1 MTRNLPVL
9 TKLAFFVKSEC
20 SDQGLRPYQLKLY
33 NDVQNEWEKGARNVL
48 AVLPTGGGKTR
59 ILSAIVRDHNGASCV
74 IAHRQEL
81 VSQISMALA
90 RNGVRHRIIGPNKLI
105 RMVVQQH
112 MIELKASFYDP
123 NARTSVAGVD
133 TLVRRGDELKRY
145 LPTVTL
151 WVQDEAHHVL
161 KANKWGKAA
170 GMFPNARGLGVTATP
185 CRADGAGLGRHV
197 DGLMDAMIIG
207 PTMRQLIDD
216 GFLTE
221 YRIFAPPSDL
231 ASRMGNVK
239 ISATTNDFNVNQ
251 VRDAVEH
258 SSLVDVPDDGTKRIV
273 GDVVQTYLNKFK
285 GMLSVVFVPSVVSA
299 EKLEAQFIASGITA
313 KSLNGNTDDEVRI
326 SSIRKFARRELMVLI
341 NVALFDEGFDLPAIE
356 VVQDAYPT
364 NSYGRFCQRFGR
376 MLRLMDGK
384 EFGIYSDHAG
394 NVARHGLPDA
404 KREWSLDRR
413 EKRGSGEAENT
424 TRTCVD
430 HKVEGVVTA
439 QGCYSVF
446 ERFLKVCPFCGLE
459 IRTPTPAERTGP
471 EHVDGDLFELDADT
485 LAAMRGEVA
494 KVDRP
499 IDEAVAEYRADLMRK
514 HTPAIGVMAHTKRF
528 AVKLEAQQT
537 AICALREIM
546 AIWAGH
552 YRAAGRDDSEIFRR
566 FYLRYGVDWL
576 SAQALSVEAALTL
589 GERVAMDIGSVE

>member
-1 MTRNLPVL
+1 MITM
-9 TKLAFFVKSEC
+9 
-20 SDQGLRPYQLKLY
+20 RPYQAKAI
-33 NDVQNEWEKGARNVL
+33 NDVYQCWKEGKQFVVL
-48 AVLPTGGGKTR
+48 VMPTGSGKSATLCEIAR
-59 ILSAIVRDHNGASCV
+59 IERDSGQV
-74 IAHRQEL
+74 LLILAHRREL
-81 VSQISMALA
+81 ITQLSHTLA
-90 RNGVRHRIIGPNKLI
+90 RNGLMHNILAATNTVKAAHKQQITEFGKSFVTPTSKIFVGSVQSIKPSVIANFSKYKDKL
-105 RMVVQQH
+105 
-112 MIELKASFYDP
+112 
-123 NARTSVAGVD
+123 
-133 TLVRRGDELKRY
+133 
-145 LPTVTL
+145 TVI
-151 WVQDEAHHVL
+151 QDEFHHAT
-161 KANKWGKAA
+161 KKSKTWGAILTPLDEA
-170 GMFPNARGLGVTATP
+170 GAKGLGVTATP
-185 CRADGAGLGRHV
+185 CRADGQGLSRET
-197 DGLMDAMIIG
+197 DGYGDCMVLG
-207 PTMRQLIDD
+207 PTARQLMNMKYLSD
-216 GFLTE
+216 
-221 YRIFAPPSDL
+221 YRIFSPPSDL
-231 ASRMGNVK
+231 NLNEVLVSK
-239 ISATTNDFNVNQ
+239 TTGDYQEN
-251 VRDAVEH
+251 
-258 SSLVDVPDDGTKRIV
+258 SLKAEIGKSHIV
-273 GDVVQTYLNKFK
+273 GDIVDQYLRIAK
-285 GMLSVVFVPSVVSA
+285 GKPGLTFTVGVEMAERVAEQYRAKGVPAIALSGKSEDSERDNA
-299 EKLEAQFIASGITA
+299 IKDIASGKILQIVNDMLFTE
-313 KSLNGNTDDEVRI
+313 GTDIPCVEVVT
-326 SSIRKFARRELMVLI
+326 FAR
-341 NVALFDEGFDLPAIE
+341 
-356 VVQDAYPT
+356 PT
-364 NSYGRFCQRFGR
+364 QSYGLYCQMFGR
-376 MLRLMDGK
+376 ALRVSKGK
-384 EFGIYSDHAG
+384 THAIIIDHVG

-499 IDEAVAEYRADLMRK
+499 IDEAVAEYRAELMRK

-537 AICALREIM
+537 AIGALREIM

-576 SAQALSVEAALTL
+576 SAQALSAEAALTL

>member
-1 MTRNLPVL
+1 MFGR
-9 TKLAFFVKSEC
+9 A
-20 SDQGLRPYQLKLY
+20 LRVSK
-33 NDVQNEWEKGARNVL
+33 
-48 AVLPTGGGKTR
+48 GKTH
-59 ILSAIVRDHNGASCV
+59 AIIIDHV
-74 IAHRQEL
+74 
-81 VSQISMALA
+81 
-90 RNGVRHRIIGPNKLI
+90 
-105 RMVVQQH
+105 
-112 MIELKASFYDP
+112 
-123 NARTSVAGVD
+123 
-133 TLVRRGDELKRY
+133 
-145 LPTVTL
+145 
-151 WVQDEAHHVL
+151 
-161 KANKWGKAA
+161 
-170 GMFPNARGLGVTATP
+170 
-185 CRADGAGLGRHV
+185 
-197 DGLMDAMIIG
+197 
-207 PTMRQLIDD
+207 
-216 GFLTE
+216 
-221 YRIFAPPSDL
+221 
-231 ASRMGNVK
+231 
-239 ISATTNDFNVNQ
+239 
-251 VRDAVEH
+251 
-258 SSLVDVPDDGTKRIV
+258 
-273 GDVVQTYLNKFK
+273 
-285 GMLSVVFVPSVVSA
+285 
-299 EKLEAQFIASGITA
+299 
-313 KSLNGNTDDEVRI
+313 
-326 SSIRKFARRELMVLI
+326 
-341 NVALFDEGFDLPAIE
+341 
-356 VVQDAYPT
+356 
-364 NSYGRFCQRFGR
+364 
-376 MLRLMDGK
+376 
-384 EFGIYSDHAG
+384 G

-499 IDEAVAEYRADLMRK
+499 MDEAVAEYRADLMRK

-537 AICALREIM
+537 AIGALREIM

-576 SAQALSVEAALTL
+576 SAQALSSDAALTL

>member
-1 MTRNLPVL
+1 MTI
-9 TKLAFFVKSEC
+9 TM
-20 SDQGLRPYQLKLY
+20 RPYQAKAI
-33 NDVQNEWEKGARNVL
+33 NDVYQCWEDGKQFVVL
-48 AVLPTGGGKTR
+48 VMPTGSGKSATLCEIAR
-59 ILSAIVRDHNGASCV
+59 IERDSGQV
-74 IAHRQEL
+74 LLILAHRREL
-81 VSQISMALA
+81 ITQLSHTLA
-90 RNGVRHRIIGPNKLI
+90 RNGLMHNILAATNTVKAAHKQQIAEFGKSFVTPTSKVFVGSVQSIKPSVIANFSKYKDKL
-105 RMVVQQH
+105 
-112 MIELKASFYDP
+112 
-123 NARTSVAGVD
+123 
-133 TLVRRGDELKRY
+133 
-145 LPTVTL
+145 TVI
-151 WVQDEAHHVL
+151 QDEFHHAT
-161 KANKWGKAA
+161 KKSKTWGAILTPLDEA
-170 GMFPNARGLGVTATP
+170 GAKGLGVTATP
-185 CRADGAGLGRHV
+185 CRADGQGLSRET
-197 DGLMDAMIIG
+197 DGYGDCMVLGPTARQLMDMKY
-207 PTMRQLIDD
+207 LSD
-216 GFLTE
+216 
-221 YRIFAPPSDL
+221 YRIFSPPSDL
-231 ASRMGNVK
+231 NLNEVLVSK
-239 ISATTNDFNVNQ
+239 TTGDYQEN
-251 VRDAVEH
+251 
-258 SSLVDVPDDGTKRIV
+258 SLKAEIGKSHIV
-273 GDVVQTYLNKFK
+273 GDIVDQYLRIAK
-285 GMLSVVFVPSVVSA
+285 GKPGLTFTVGVEMAERVAEQYRAKGVPAIALSGKSEDSERDNA
-299 EKLEAQFIASGITA
+299 IKDIASGKILQIVNDMLFTE
-313 KSLNGNTDDEVRI
+313 GTDIPCVEVVT
-326 SSIRKFARRELMVLI
+326 FAR
-341 NVALFDEGFDLPAIE
+341 
-356 VVQDAYPT
+356 PT
-364 NSYGRFCQRFGR
+364 QSYGLYCQMFGR
-376 MLRLMDGK
+376 ALRVSPGK
-384 EFGIYSDHAG
+384 PHAIIIDHVG

-514 HTPAIGVMAHTKRF
+514 HTPTIGVMAHTKRF

-537 AICALREIM
+537 AIGALREIM

-576 SAQALSVEAALTL
+576 SAQALSAEAALTL